1 MLAMPEINHIKK
13 LRNEKSLSINAIVK
27 RTGFSWET
35 VKKYADEDQLPSEV
49 IPKKRGMMYEE
60 KWGEI
65 VSDWLLEDYALKKKL
80 RRNNKIIF
88 QQLKELG
95 FPGSYRTV
103 CNFIAE
109 WREKLMEDGETFK
122 EEYDRLTHPPAE
134 AQIDF
139 GVTEA
144 IQDGKVKDIH
154 CLIMSMPYSNGG
166 FTVPLP
172 GENQQCF
179 LEGLKLLFSQLGRVP
194 RKLRID
200 NLPAAVVRARGKHGE
215 TVFTEGF
222 LKFASHYGFEPQA
235 CNSRKGNEKGHVENK
250 VGYVRYNFFTPS
262 PVIRDL
268 DHLEEMLIQK
278 SKEDHERKHY
288 KKGEP
293 IKDLIEEEKK
303 YCLALPEND
312 YPVFSKQTVSANK
325 YGEVLIDSEPIH
337 IPTSYH
343 YSQLYVITYWDSYKV
358 ISPNGEVLGEGP
370 RPYMNKT
377 RELPWASI
385 LRMWKRKPRS
395 VSHSRYFN
403 YLPGRITSYLS
414 IESPELQKERIEWLM
429 GLIVTYSM
437 NEIDERF
444 YELLPTKDYPSSE
457 FGSHPYEVNWNMYDS
472 LRPTEL
478 ASEGKANI
486 HE

>member
-1 MLAMPEINHIKK
+1 MLAMPEVNHIKK

-35 VKKYADEDQLPSEV
+35 VKKYADEDQLPSEA
-49 IPKKRGMMYEE
+49 IPQKRGMMYEE

-80 RRNNKIIF
+80 RRNNKVIF
-88 QQLKELG
+88 QQLKQLG

-154 CLIMSMPYSNGG
+154 CLIMSLPYSNAG

-179 LEGLKLLFSQLGRVP
+179 LEGLKTLFKQLGRVP

-200 NLPAAVVRARGKHGE
+200 NLPAAVVRARGKHGD
-215 TVFTEGF
+215 TIFTEDF

-235 CNSRKGNEKGHVENK
+235 CNARKGNEKGHVENK

-268 DHLEEMLIQK
+268 DGLQDMLIKK
-278 SKEDHERKHY
+278 SKEDHKRNHY
-288 KKGEP
+288 KKGTP

-312 YPVFSKQTVSANK
+312 YPVFNKQTVSANK
-325 YGEVLIDSEPIH
+325 YGEVTIDSELIH
-337 IPTSYH
+337 IPKSYH
-343 YSQLYVITYWDSYKV
+343 YGQLYVITYWDSYKV

-370 RPYMNKT
+370 RPYMNKS
-377 RELPWASI
+377 RELPWTSI
-385 LRMWKRKPRS
+385 LGMWRMKPRS
-395 VSHSRYFN
+395 VSHSRYFP
-403 YLPGRITSYLS
+403 YLPGRIASYLS
-414 IESPELQKERIEWLM
+414 IESSVLQKERIEWLM

-437 NEIDERF
+437 KEVEERF
-444 YELLPTKDYPSSE
+444 YELLPKKDNQRLESD
-457 FGSHPYEVNWNMYDS
+457 SHPYEVNWNMYDS
-472 LRPTEL
+472 LRPTEPTP
-478 ASEGKANI
+478 ERKANI

>member
-1 MLAMPEINHIKK
+1 
-13 LRNEKSLSINAIVK
+13 
-27 RTGFSWET
+27 
-35 VKKYADEDQLPSEV
+35 
-49 IPKKRGMMYEE
+49 
-60 KWGEI
+60 
-65 VSDWLLEDYALKKKL
+65 
-80 RRNNKIIF
+80 
-88 QQLKELG
+88 
-95 FPGSYRTV
+95 
-103 CNFIAE
+103 
-109 WREKLMEDGETFK
+109 MEDGETFK

-139 GVTEA
+139 GMTEA
-144 IQDGKVKDIH
+144 IQDGKAKDIH
-154 CLIMSMPYSNGG
+154 CLIMSLPYSNAG

-179 LEGLKLLFSQLGRVP
+179 LEGLKMLFKQLGRVP

-200 NLPAAVVRARGKHGE
+200 NLPAAVVRARGKHGD
-215 TVFTEGF
+215 TIFTEGF
-222 LKFASHYGFEPQA
+222 LKFASHYGFEPLA
-235 CNSRKGNEKGHVENK
+235 CNARKGNEKGHVENK

-268 DHLEEMLIQK
+268 DHLEEMLTQK
-278 SKEDHERKHY
+278 STKDHERKHY

-293 IKDLIEEEKK
+293 IKNLIEEEKK

-312 YPVFSKQTVSANK
+312 YPVFGKQTVSANK

-337 IPTSYH
+337 IPNSYH

-370 RPYMNKT
+370 RPYMNKS

-385 LRMWKRKPRS
+385 LGMWKRKPRS
-395 VSHSRYFN
+395 VSHSRYFP
-403 YLPGRITSYLS
+403 YLPGRIASYVN
-414 IESPELQKERIEWLM
+414 IESPEIQKERIEWLM

-444 YELLPTKDYPSSE
+444 YELLPTKGHPSSE

>member
-1 MLAMPEINHIKK
+1 MLAMPEVNHIKK
-13 LRNEKSLSINAIVK
+13 LRNVKSLSINEIVK

-35 VKKYADEDQLPSEV
+35 VKKYADEDHLPLENL
-49 IPKKRGMMYEE
+49 PKKGGMMYEE

-80 RRNNKIIF
+80 RRNNKIIY
-88 QQLKELG
+88 QQLKERG

-103 CNFIAE
+103 CHYIAE
-109 WREKLMEDGETFK
+109 WREKRMEDGETFK

-144 IQDGKVKDIH
+144 VQDGRVKNIH
-154 CLIMSMPYSNGG
+154 CLIMSLPYSNGG
-166 FTVPLP
+166 YIVPLP

-179 LEGLKLLFSQLGRVP
+179 LEGLKALFRQLGRVP

-200 NLPAAVVRARGKHGE
+200 NLAAAVVRARGKHGD
-215 TVFTEGF
+215 TLFTEGF
-222 LKFASHYGFEPQA
+222 QKFASHYGFETQA
-235 CNSRKGNEKGHVENK
+235 CNARKGNEKGHVENK

-268 DHLEEMLIQK
+268 DHLQEMLIQK
-278 SKEDHERKHY
+278 SREDHERKHY
-288 KKGEP
+288 KKEEP
-293 IKDLIEEEKK
+293 IQELIEEEKK

-312 YPVFSKQTVSANK
+312 YPVFSKETVSANK
-325 YGEVLIDSEPIH
+325 YGEVLIDRESIH

-343 YSQLYVITYWDSYKV
+343 YSRLYVITYWDSYKV
-358 ISPNGEVLGEGP
+358 VSPNGEVLGKGP
-370 RPYMNKT
+370 RPYMNQS

-385 LRMWKRKPRS
+385 LEMWRMKPRS
-395 VSHSRYFN
+395 VSHSRYFP
-403 YLPGRITSYLS
+403 YLPGRIASYLN
-414 IESPELQKERIEWLM
+414 IESPVIQKERMEWLM

-444 YELLPTKDYPSSE
+444 YELLPAKDNPPSE
-457 FGSHPYEVNWNMYDS
+457 CGHHPYEVNWNMYDS
-472 LRPTEL
+472 LHPTESV
-478 ASEGKANI
+478 SEREGAI